1 MILDY
6 KKFLREYSGPPVRI
20 MEVCGTH
27 TAEISHC
34 GIPSMLSPRITLVSG
49 PGCPVCVTVTDYID
63 KLIDLSKDPDH
74 VIVTF
79 GDMIRVTGK
88 RQSLQDIRAQG
99 GEVRMVYSPLDMLEL
114 AMKEPSK
121 TFIFAAVGFETTTP
135 VYAMLI
141 EEAIQRGIANIR
153 LLTSLKTMPAAIDW
167 ICVRQGG
174 IDGFLAPGH
183 VSTITGSRIY
193 EDLAKRYRVP
203 FAVAGFTGQ
212 QILEALAALVKL
224 QGHDRV
230 VNCYPTAV
238 TWAGNE
244 MAQDAVRRY
253 FEPCDAAWRGFGII
267 EGSGMLLR
275 KEYRRFDAGSA
286 DITKDREH
294 NPKCLCAKVLTG
306 AILPAQC
313 SLFGKECT
321 PSSQQGAC
329 MVSSEGTCY
338 NYFIYKRG
346 EQK

>member
-63 KLIDLSKDPDH
+63 KLIDLSKDPDN

-79 GDMIRVTGK
+79 GDMIRVTGRK
-88 RQSLQDIRAQG
+88 QSLHDIRAQG
-99 GEVRMVYSPLDMLEL
+99 GDVRMVYSPLDMLEQ
-114 AMKEPSK
+114 AVQEPSR

-141 EEAIQRGIANIR
+141 DEAIARDVTNIR

-167 ICVRQGG
+167 ICARHGG

-193 EDLAKRYRVP
+193 EELSARYHVP

-224 QGHDRV
+224 QGHERV

-238 TWAGNE
+238 TREGNE
-244 MAQDAVRRY
+244 KAQEAVRRY

-275 KEYRRFDAGSA
+275 KEYKRFDAGSA
-286 DITKDREH
+286 EITKDREH

-306 AILPAQC
+306 EILPAQC
-313 SLFGKECT
+313 SLFGRECT

-338 NYFIYKRG
+338 NYYIYKRG
-346 EQK
+346 ERK